1 MKELLIV
8 RQILLVSTVVNVQ
21 RTLWRIWM
29 LGLLRV
35 NLNWLVPVINNEDNL
50 RCSLCKDQILLL
62 VYFRGGSIVFVSS
75 IAGLQ
80 PSLQVDITL
89 FKLNCLTRQNLVW
102 KVYHFYKFILIDS
115 NIHEFETQS
124 SVLVFSS
131 FEAVC
136 FSNSLKSITYW

>member
-8 RQILLVSTVVNVQ
+8 RQILLVSTLVDVQ

-35 NLNWLVPVINNEDNL
+35 NLNWLVPVINNENNL
-50 RCSLCKDQILLL
+50 ICSLSKNQILLL

-89 FKLNCLTRQNLVW
+89 FKLNCPTRRNLVW
-102 KVYHFYKFILIDS
+102 KVCHSYKFVLIYS
-115 NIHEFETQS
+115 NIDEFETQS
-124 SVLVFSS
+124 SVLVLSGFDIL
-131 FEAVC
+131 C
-136 FSNSLKSITYW
+136 FSNSVKSVTYW

>member
-8 RQILLVSTVVNVQ
+8 RQILLVRTLVNIQ

-35 NLNWLVPVINNEDNL
+35 NLNWLVLFIDNEDNL
-50 RCSLCKDQILLL
+50 RCSLSKNQILLL

-89 FKLNCLTRQNLVW
+89 FKLNYPTRQNLVW
-102 KVYHFYKFILIDS
+102 KVCHSYKFVLIYS

-124 SVLVFSS
+124 SVLFLSG
-131 FEAVC
+131 FETLC
-136 FSNSLKSITYW
+136 FSNGLKSVTYW

>member
-8 RQILLVSTVVNVQ
+8 RQILHVSTLVNIQ

-29 LGLLRV
+29 LGCYGLILTDLFQSSIMKIIWDAV
-35 NLNWLVPVINNEDNL
+35 YLKN
-50 RCSLCKDQILLL
+50 QILLL

-89 FKLNCLTRQNLVW
+89 FRLNCPTRQNLVW
-102 KVYHFYKFILIDS
+102 KVCHSYKFVLIYS
-115 NIHEFETQS
+115 NIDEFETQS
-124 SVLVFSS
+124 SVLVLSG
-131 FEAVC
+131 FEILC
-136 FSNSLKSITYW
+136 FSNSVKSVTYW